1 MKVTII
7 GGAGVRVPLL
17 TGGLARSDLRIS
29 QIDLYDIDQERQAV
43 IADLAQRMAPGVRV
57 TSAGTPE
64 AAIAG
69 ADFVIT
75 SIRMGGAAQRAKDEA
90 ACIALGTIGQETIGP
105 TGFAMAVRTIPT
117 MVEYGRLVA
126 RLAPRA
132 WMINFSNPVS
142 LITQGVHQETDA
154 RLIGICDTPMEMFE
168 DAAHALGLPATA
180 CGYDYFG
187 LNHLGWL
194 RDVLFEGKGELH
206 RIWDDEKRLQSA
218 YRSPLFETERL
229 RELRLL
235 PTEYLYYYY
244 RPDVAL
250 ANMKRSGSSR
260 GQAVAKLT
268 DEFFRGLTPSGDRSE
283 GSDPHAESRT
293 ESEGSDP
300 YAGARKGQTPSG
312 SSAGSDP
319 LATYQQYLAARDGS
333 YMQIETGAST
343 PRIKPDWAELSGYDR
358 IALMTMRA
366 IVHNQG
372 AIIPLDVANRGT
384 LPFLEDEDIVE
395 VPCRV
400 DKDGPVPQVVAP
412 IPDHP
417 RELIERVK
425 IYERATVKAALTGDR
440 AQLVDALALN
450 PLVSSREQSAHLV
463 AALLD

>member
-1 MKVTII
+1 MPGRGQQGGRGVHPESGRHLKVTII

-17 TGGLARSDLRIS
+17 AGGLARSDLRIGE
-29 QIDLYDIDQERQAV
+29 IALFDLDQRRLDG
-43 IADLAQRMAPGVRV
+43 IAGLAQQMAPGIRV
-57 TSAGTPE
+57 TTAAAPE
-64 AAIAG
+64 PAIEG

-75 SIRMGGAAQRAKDEA
+75 SIRVGGAAQRAKDEA
-90 ACIALGTIGQETIGP
+90 ACIALDAVGQETVGP
-105 TGFAMAVRTIPT
+105 AGFAMAVRTIPA

-132 WMINFSNPVS
+132 WLINFSNPVS
-142 LITQGVHQETDA
+142 LITQAVHQETDA

-168 DAAHALGLPATA
+168 DAAHALGLPATV
-180 CGYDYFG
+180 CSYDYFG

-206 RIWDDEKRLQSA
+206 RIWDNDERLAMA
-218 YRSPLFETERL
+218 YRSPLFELERL
-229 RELRLL
+229 RQMKLL

-250 ANMKRSGSSR
+250 AHMKKAGSSR

-268 DEFFRGLTPSGDRSE
+268 DEFFGGGNPLGLPD
-283 GSDPHAESRT
+283 
-293 ESEGSDP
+293 
-300 YAGARKGQTPSG
+300 
-312 SSAGSDP
+312 
-319 LATYQQYLAARDGS
+319 YQRYLAARDGS
-333 YMQIETGAST
+333 YMQLETGTTT
-343 PRIKPDWAELSGYDR
+343 PRIKPSWAELSGYDR

-400 DKDGPVPQVVAP
+400 DKDGPHPQAVAP

-425 IYERATVKAALTGDR
+425 IYERATVKAALTGNR
-440 AQLVDALALN
+440 GQLIDALALN
-450 PLVSSREQSAHLV
+450 PLVSSREQSARLV
-463 AALLD
+463 EALL

>member
-1 MKVTII
+1 MKVAII

-29 QIDLYDIDQERQAV
+29 QVALYDIDQDRQQV
-43 IADLAQRMAPGVRV
+43 IAGLSQRMAPGVRV
-57 TSAGTPE
+57 TSAVTAE
-64 AAIAG
+64 AAIEG

-75 SIRMGGAAQRAKDEA
+75 SIRIGGAAQRAKDEA
-90 ACIALGTIGQETIGP
+90 ACIALGSIGQETIGP

-117 MVEYGRLVA
+117 MVEYGRMVA

-168 DAAHALGLPATA
+168 DAAHALGLPASVCT
-180 CGYDYFG
+180 YDYFG

-194 RDVLFEGKGELH
+194 RDVIFEGRGELH
-206 RIWDDEKRLQSA
+206 RIWDDEARLQSA
-218 YRSPLFETERL
+218 YRAPLFETERL
-229 RELRLL
+229 RELKLL

-244 RPDVAL
+244 RPEVAL
-250 ANMKRSGSSR
+250 ANMRRAGSSR

-268 DEFFRGLTPSGDRSE
+268 DEFFADVRSATASAVAGDDGLDR
-283 GSDPHAESRT
+283 
-293 ESEGSDP
+293 
-300 YAGARKGQTPSG
+300 
-312 SSAGSDP
+312 
-319 LATYQQYLAARDGS
+319 YQQYLAARDGS

-366 IVHNQG
+366 IVHDQG

-384 LPFLEDEDIVE
+384 LPFLDDDDIVE

-400 DKDGPVPQVVAP
+400 SKDGPTPQPVAP

-425 IYERATVKAALTGDR
+425 AYERATVAASLTGDR
-440 AQLVDALALN
+440 EQLVDALALN
-450 PLVSSREQSAHLV
+450 PLVSSREQSARLV
-463 AALLD
+463 EALL